1 MVWTEP
7 GPGWPRELGQ
17 FENIC
22 AEDQSKTAKLRF
34 LYGLKY
40 QGLYLLRIKDYIRCC
55 KGTRT
60 HVSFLYFLRV
70 INLVFLFY
78 CILVFGILL
87 LPYSFRYRII
97 ASYHRTVCHRLTLR
111 SSLLNQ
117 LFVKEISGSNQ
128 DYV

>member
-70 INLVFLFY
+70 INLVSYFIVFWYSVFCCFL
-78 CILVFGILL
+78 IVFVTAL
-87 LPYSFRYRII
+87 SHHII
-97 ASYHRTVCHRLTLR
+97 ALYVIALRFAHR
-111 SSLLNQ
+111 
-117 LFVKEISGSNQ
+117 F
-128 DYV
+128 